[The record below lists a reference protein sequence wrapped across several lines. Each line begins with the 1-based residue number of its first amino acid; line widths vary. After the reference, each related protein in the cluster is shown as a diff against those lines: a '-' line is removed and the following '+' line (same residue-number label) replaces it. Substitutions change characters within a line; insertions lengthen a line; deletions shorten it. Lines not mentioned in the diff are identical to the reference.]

1 MLLVE
6 QLYDQ
11 LLYYRSFEVGL
22 DHLPIDSPNSFFGS
36 LDMSY
41 VPTVPLHRPPPLL
54 LVLNSIVVRA
64 VRRDFLQ
71 KEVEPIACCVSR
83 SIVRLLS
90 GQIRGQKYHHQ
101 DVPPHPFLWED
112 PTE

>member
-54 LVLNSIVVRA
+54 LVLNSIFVRA
-64 VRRDFLQ
+64 VPRDFLQ
-71 KEVEPIACCVSR
+71 KEVEPIASRVSR

-90 GQIRGQKYHHQ
+90 ARTREQKHRQ
-101 DVPPHPFLWED
+101 QQGPHI
-112 PTE
+112 